1 MSLRSAHRGR
11 ARIRVSSLRPDRVPA
26 TTTGVGRSGSWSNP
40 RASSGAR
47 ALVRECSAERGPVC
61 SNPPAPCYRVAG
73 GSSFLPRSGDRSS
86 AHPRPRRHR
95 RRGRACA
102 REARRRS
109 RGTRWVE
116 GGDWS
121 DTSGPVPSR
130 HLRPGSDSQQRLR
143 HHGLRAY
150 RQTSNRLS
158 TATQKKASPM
168 TQSKFLPGWDEA
180 RVRSLLAHYESQT
193 DEEAVA
199 EDEAAVEGGT
209 DTVMTVPKPLVPAV
223 RELIAKHQ
231 RGAGGSRQ

>member
-1 MSLRSAHRGR
+1 VSAQQSEVLSAPIHQRRVIVSPVDLRFYLDPATGLPHIRGHDVTEDEVEHVL
-11 ARIRVSSLRPDRVPA
+11 AKPGEDRV
-26 TTTGVGRSGSWSNP
+26 
-40 RASSGAR
+40 
-47 ALVRECSAERGPVC
+47 
-61 SNPPAPCYRVAG
+61 
-73 GSSFLPRSGDRSS
+73 
-86 AHPRPRRHR
+86 
-95 RRGRACA
+95 
-102 REARRRS
+102 
-109 RGTRWVE
+109 
-116 GGDWS
+116 
-121 DTSGPVPSR
+121 
-130 HLRPGSDSQQRLR
+130 
-143 HHGLRAY
+143 
-150 RQTSNRLS
+150 